1 MSRLRGKVEHAAP
14 GLLGFDTAMRL
25 SATGAVALRQRGFS
39 FCVRY
44 LSRTMPPAGGDLSP
58 AEARGIL
65 AAGLALMAVQHVM
78 RAGWI
83 AYGERGMQYGAAAV
97 AHARAVGLPPG
108 VTLWLDLE
116 GIRRGVP
123 REDVIDYCNRWFD
136 AVAAA
141 GYAPGI
147 YVGANCRLDG
157 DALYWRLRTRHYWR
171 SGSRVPDLPH
181 RGYQMVQRIA
191 RTPDL
196 VSGIDIDR
204 NVTGTDAFG
213 DTVTWL
219 AP

>member
-1 MSRLRGKVEHAAP
+1 MPRLRGKVEHAAP
-14 GLLGFDTAMRL
+14 GLPGFDTAMRL
-25 SATGAVALRQRGFS
+25 SAADAVALRQRGFS

-83 AYGERGMQYGAAAV
+83 AYGERGMRYGEAAV
-97 AHARAVGLPPG
+97 AHARAVGLPRG

-136 AVAAA
+136 TVAAA
-141 GYAPGI
+141 GYAPGL
-147 YVGANCRLDG
+147 YVGANCRLAG

-191 RTPDL
+191 RAPDL
-196 VSGIDIDR
+196 VAGIDIDR
-204 NVTGTDAFG
+204 NVTCTDAFG